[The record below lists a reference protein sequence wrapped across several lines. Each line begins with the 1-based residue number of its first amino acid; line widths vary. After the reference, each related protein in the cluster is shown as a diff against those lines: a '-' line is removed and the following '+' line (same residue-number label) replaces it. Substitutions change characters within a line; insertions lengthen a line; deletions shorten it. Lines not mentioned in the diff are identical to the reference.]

1 MGFDKRFWVEMLEKK
16 QKNTKFIAV
25 ANQKGG
31 VGKTTTAV
39 NLASGLAILKQRVLL
54 VDCDA
59 QANATSGVGVDPKGV
74 SKNIYHAMV
83 GNAGIEDVV
92 TGCRQQ
98 NLFVVPA
105 NTDLVGIDLE
115 LGPMDEREIVLKALL
130 KTLDGFDYVIM
141 DCPPSLGLMTVNALT
156 AADSVIIPL
165 QCEYY
170 ALEGLS
176 QLVHTIRLVKKRLNP
191 RLHIEG
197 LVLTMYDHRTRLG
210 YQVAREVRVHFRDLV
225 YRTTIP
231 RNIRLSE
238 SPSHGKP
245 IFLYDPSSRGAESY
259 LAFSRE
265 FLKRNRRKK

>member
-1 MGFDKRFWVEMLEKK
+1 MMAKRTDGRCKIV
-16 QKNTKFIAV
+16 AV

-39 NLASGLAILKQRVLL
+39 NLASGLALLNQRVLL

-59 QANATSGVGVDPKGV
+59 QANATSGVGVNPQTLAHHL
-74 SKNIYHAMV
+74 YHVLTGRMPA
-83 GNAGIEDVV
+83 EEVV
-92 TGCRQQ
+92 TDSAQQ
-98 NLFVVPA
+98 GLSLLPA
-105 NTDLVGIDLE
+105 ATDLVGIEVE
-115 LGPMDEREIVLKALL
+115 LAGAKGREMVLKRVLEGL
-130 KTLDGFDYVIM
+130 EGDYDFMVF
-141 DCPPSLGLMTVNALT
+141 DCPPSLGLLTVNALT

-176 QLVHTIRLVKKRLNP
+176 QLVQTIRAVKHNLNP

-197 LVLTMYDHRTRLG
+197 LVLTMYDSRTRLG
-210 YQVAREVRVHFRDLV
+210 FQVAKEVRVHFRDLV

-245 IFLYDPSSRGAESY
+245 IFLYDPRSKGAESY
-259 LAFSRE
+259 LAFAKE
-265 FLKRNRRKK
+265 FLDRNRRQR

>member
-1 MGFDKRFWVEMLEKK
+1 MVEKT
-16 QKNTKFIAV
+16 QKNTRVIAV

-39 NLASGLAILKQRVLL
+39 NLAAGLAILKQKVLL

-59 QANATSGVGVDPKGV
+59 QANATSGVGVSPGDVKV
-74 SKNIYHAMV
+74 TIYQVMLGSVGLNEAMV
-83 GNAGIEDVV
+83 E
-92 TGCRQQ
+92 TSQQ
-98 NLFVVPA
+98 GLHLVPA
-105 NTDLVGIDLE
+105 HTDLVGIDLE
-115 LGPMDEREIVLKALL
+115 LAPMDEREIVLRALL
-130 KTLDGFDYVIM
+130 KTLKGFDYVII
-141 DCPPSLGLMTVNALT
+141 DSPPSLGLMTVNALT

-176 QLVHTIRLVKKRLNP
+176 QLVHTIRIVKHRLNP
-191 RLHIEG
+191 KLHIEG
-197 LVLTMYDHRTRLG
+197 LLLTMYDHRTRLG

-238 SPSHGKP
+238 SPSHGTP
-245 IFLYDPSSRGAESY
+245 IFMYDPASKGAESY

-265 FLKRNRRKK
+265 FLKRNRRKT

>member
-1 MGFDKRFWVEMLEKK
+1 MEDKDINRAR
-16 QKNTKFIAV
+16 FIAV

-39 NLASGLAILKQRVLL
+39 NLAAGLAMLKQKVLL

-59 QANATSGVGVDPKGV
+59 QANASSGLGIDPRLQG
-74 SKNIYHAMV
+74 SNIYHVLSGKALPEQ
-83 GNAGIEDVV
+83 AVV
-92 TGCRQQ
+92 STEQP
-98 NLFVVPA
+98 NLSVLPA
-105 NTDLVGIDLE
+105 HMDLVGIDMKLAS
-115 LGPMDEREIVLKALL
+115 MDRKEQILKAALMKL
-130 KTLDGFDYVIM
+130 PGFDFVIM
-141 DCPPSLGLMTVNALT
+141 DCPPSLGLMTLNALS
-156 AADSVIIPL
+156 AADSVLIPL

-176 QLVHTIRLVKKRLNP
+176 QLVQTIKVVKSRLNP

-197 LVLTMYDHRTRLG
+197 LLLTMYDHRTRLG
-210 YQVAREVRVHFRDLV
+210 HNVARDVRNHFKDLV

-245 IFLYDPSSRGAESY
+245 IYLYDPRSKGAESY
-259 LAFSRE
+259 LSLSRE
-265 FLKRNRRKK
+265 FLTRNRRRS

>member
-1 MGFDKRFWVEMLEKK
+1 MPEKTSK
-16 QKNTKFIAV
+16 STKFIAV

-39 NLASGLAILKQRVLL
+39 NLASGLAILRQKVLL

-59 QANATSGVGVDPKGV
+59 QANATSGVGVPPDKV
-74 SKNIYHAMV
+74 KSSIYQVML
-83 GNAGIEDVV
+83 GDAGLEETIVP
-92 TGCRQQ
+92 TPQQ

-105 NTDLVGIDLE
+105 HTDLVGIDLE
-115 LGPMDEREIVLKALL
+115 LASMDEREIVLRALL
-130 KTLDGFDYVIM
+130 KTLNGFDYVIM

-176 QLVHTIRLVKKRLNP
+176 QLVHTIRLVKQRLNP
-191 RLHIEG
+191 KLHIEG
-197 LVLTMYDHRTRLG
+197 LLLTMYDHRTRLG

-238 SPSHGKP
+238 SPSHAKP
-245 IFLYDPSSRGAESY
+245 IFLYDPTSKGAESY
-259 LAFSRE
+259 LAFARE
-265 FLKRNRRKK
+265 FLKRNRRKT

>member
-1 MGFDKRFWVEMLEKK
+1 MPGKI
-16 QKNTKFIAV
+16 NFIAI

-39 NLASGLAILKQRVLL
+39 NLASGLAILKQKVLL

-59 QANATSGVGVDPKGV
+59 QANATSGVGLS
-74 SKNIYHAMV
+74 SKAPDKTIYHVMLGDV
-83 GNAGIEDVV
+83 DIEDAILP
-92 TGCRQQ
+92 TAQQ
-98 NLFVVPA
+98 NLFVLPS

-115 LGPMDEREIVLKALL
+115 LAPMDEREIALKALL
-130 KTLDGFDYVIM
+130 RTLSGFDFVIM

-156 AADSVIIPL
+156 ASDSVIIPL

-176 QLVHTIRLVKKRLNP
+176 QLVHTIRLVKQRLNP

-245 IFLYDPSSRGAESY
+245 IFLYDPASKGAESY
-259 LAFSRE
+259 LAFARE
-265 FLKRNRRKK
+265 FLKRNRRKT

>member
-1 MGFDKRFWVEMLEKK
+1 MAQQMKEAKCRMV
-16 QKNTKFIAV
+16 AV

-39 NLASGLAILKQRVLL
+39 NLASGLALLKQRVLL

-59 QANATSGVGVDPKGV
+59 QANATSGVGVNPQGLARHL
-74 SKNIYHAMV
+74 YHAL
-83 GNAGIEDVV
+83 
-92 TGCRQQ
+92 TGSVSAKRAVSETAQQ
-98 NLFVVPA
+98 GLHLLPA
-105 NTDLVGIDLE
+105 STDLVGIEME
-115 LGPMDEREIVLKALL
+115 LAGRSQRERVLKGLL
-130 KTLDGFDYVIM
+130 SGLAGEYDFVIM
-141 DCPPSLGLMTVNALT
+141 DCPPSLGLLTINALT

-176 QLVHTIRLVKKRLNP
+176 QLVQTIRAVKHNLNP

-197 LVLTMYDHRTRLG
+197 LLLTMYDSRTRLG
-210 YQVAREVRVHFRDLV
+210 FQVAREVRVHFRDLV

-238 SPSHGKP
+238 SPSHGRP
-245 IFLYDPSSRGAESY
+245 IFLYDPKSKGAESY
-259 LAFSRE
+259 LAFARE
-265 FLKRNRRKK
+265 FLDRNRRQR

>member
-1 MGFDKRFWVEMLEKK
+1 MRK
-16 QKNTKFIAV
+16 TKIICV

-39 NLASGLAILKQRVLL
+39 NLAAGLSLFKKSVLL

-59 QANATSGVGVDPKGV
+59 QGNATSGLGISLKGLG
-74 SKNIYHAMV
+74 KHLYHAILGSV
-83 GNAGIEDVV
+83 SLKDVIQP
-92 TGCRQQ
+92 TPMA
-98 NLFVVPA
+98 NLFIIPS
-105 NTDLVGIDLE
+105 NTDLVGIEVDLA
-115 LGPMDEREIVLKALL
+115 GFKDREGVLKRLL
-130 KTLDGFDYVIM
+130 SPLNSFDYILL
-141 DCPPSLGLMTVNALT
+141 DSPPSLGLMTLNALT
-156 AADSVIIPL
+156 ASNSVIIPM

-176 QLVHTIRLVKKRLNP
+176 QLVQTVRLVKHNFNP

-197 LVLTMYDHRTRLG
+197 LLLTMYDYRIRLAF
-210 YQVAREVRVHFRDLV
+210 QVAQEIRTHFRDLV

-245 IFLYDPSSRGAESY
+245 IFAYDPRSKGAESY
-259 LAFSRE
+259 MALANE
-265 FLKRNRRKK
+265 FLSRQRRS